1 MTEEVLPAAISQER
15 KKDEEDLRLA
25 YQEVCRTYHGID
37 DFRAKLL
44 GLLPLAT
51 GAGLLVLQTKQAT
64 SVRNLAVAAGVF
76 GFVAT
81 IGLFAYELHG
91 IKRCHYIL
99 HTGTQLEH
107 DLGVF
112 GQFSSR
118 PPKMGHF
125 DEPFAASVIYSASL
139 AGWAVLAFSFSFL
152 GWDFSFK
159 WLVLA
164 AVAALVF
171 AVSFWRSRVLIHSM
185 VSDFSKEYEQ
195 MRASVQAQFN
205 NNGTDPA

>member
-1 MTEEVLPAAISQER
+1 M
-15 KKDEEDLRLA
+15 A
-25 YQEVCRTYHGID
+25 YEQTCRTYHGID

-64 SVRNLAVAAGVF
+64 SVRELAVAAGVF

-99 HTGTQLEH
+99 YTGTQLEQ

-118 PPKMGHF
+118 PPKMWYF
-125 DEPFAASVIYSASL
+125 DEPFAASIIYSASL

-152 GWDFSFK
+152 GWDFSLK
-159 WLVLA
+159 WLVWA
-164 AVAALVF
+164 AVAVMVF
-171 AVSFWRSRVLIHSM
+171 TVSFWRSRVLTKAM
-185 VSDFSKEYEQ
+185 VDGFTAEYRKMQADLKAQHGERDNLGEATL
-195 MRASVQAQFN
+195 RASR
-205 NNGTDPA
+205 DPGPG